1 MNKNLTTLL
10 NETEVAKSLNVSLAT
25 VRRWRVIGQGPQY
38 RKIGASVRY
47 DPNCVSAWLES
58 RHIGGGQTE
67 ATQKKKSPAGANRR
81 TSKSNTFT
89 PEHIGIERVLASC
102 VLDLLLQTPQI
113 AFCDLRARVRD
124 WATRGQ
130 LLTAL
135 GALIQADFIQ
145 VTDSI
150 AGPQISLR
158 QERQ

>member
-1 MNKNLTTLL
+1 MTTNKQRAGGNQP
-10 NETEVAKSLNVSLAT
+10 AKST
-25 VRRWRVIGQGPQY
+25 
-38 RKIGASVRY
+38 KI
-47 DPNCVSAWLES
+47 
-58 RHIGGGQTE
+58 
-67 ATQKKKSPAGANRR
+67 
-81 TSKSNTFT
+81 TFT
-89 PEHIGIERVLASC
+89 HEHVEIERVLASC
-102 VLDLLLQTPQI
+102 VHDLLLQTPLI

-135 GALIQADFIQ
+135 GALMQADVIH

>member
-1 MNKNLTTLL
+1 MVNNLNTLL

-89 PEHIGIERVLASC
+89 PEHIGIERVFASC
-102 VLDLLLQTPQI
+102 VHELLLQTPQI

-124 WATRGQ
+124 WATRGE
-130 LLTAL
+130 LVAAL
-135 GALIQADFIQ
+135 GTLLQADFIQ
-145 VTDSI
+145 VTSSI
-150 AGPQISLR
+150 AGPLISL
-158 QERQ
+158 QKGHQ